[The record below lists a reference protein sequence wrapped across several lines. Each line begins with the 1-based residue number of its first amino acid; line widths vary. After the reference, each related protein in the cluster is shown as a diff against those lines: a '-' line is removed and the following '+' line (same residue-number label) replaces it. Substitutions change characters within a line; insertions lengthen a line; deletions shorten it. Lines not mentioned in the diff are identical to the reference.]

1 MQDNMNFKEVFI
13 DFDIVNKSK
22 ETLEAIIIKSEDNAK
37 KSNSN
42 NIYSITLKNKDVN
55 DKNIIKKL
63 NDIIKIFRNN
73 KIEKNNVSFKVL
85 DSAISYKNKNWNK
98 LSKLNTFFKSA
109 KIEFGFEDGG
119 KVWSIE
125 EVKNSVDAINDIA
138 RNISSSNLSPLEIL
152 LSTYLEVTKRKYEF
166 QTDDE
171 HVSQSRSI
179 YGIMNSDRIVC
190 VGYSRLFETLLL
202 KQGNPNIKVFQNTV
216 RIPSGRHANCIV
228 YVKDT
233 KYNLEGYYYFDPTWD
248 SSKQNGEIPYNL
260 NYFMLPLQD
269 IKYLSQ
275 FIETDIKSEE
285 YIKILNNSSNMELG
299 NDFRKYHLYEGE
311 VTFGRNDFIY
321 DKKFLRDILQ
331 DKIYKNTIV
340 DLSRINTKNEL
351 NAKLDELDN
360 LINNKKQLDE
370 NLKILKN
377 FIKENNITQISQQE
391 FKKMTK
397 LNSFKN
403 LDINKLQQKK
413 CESDN
418 LVSFKFLLRQYRIK
432 ENLKIK
438 NLEKDISNM
447 IFYEENLKT
456 KKTNSDSELALK
468 NTNETL
474 KYLST
479 PITLKKL
486 KHALKQYFIKQNYGT
501 EDDINYIV
509 NEIIKQNI
517 YRAKNIFYSEAKNA
531 FYCANLTDENS
542 LNF

>member
-1 MQDNMNFKEVFI
+1 MSTPDNENPFVKHYHVLS
-13 DFDIVNKSK
+13 D
-22 ETLEAIIIKSEDNAK
+22 
-37 KSNSN
+37 
-42 NIYSITLKNKDVN
+42 KDVN
-55 DKNIIKKL
+55 DKNIIQKL
-63 NDIIKIFRNN
+63 SDIIKIFRNN

-377 FIKENNITQISQQE
+377 FIKENNITEISQLE
-391 FKKMTK
+391 FKKITK